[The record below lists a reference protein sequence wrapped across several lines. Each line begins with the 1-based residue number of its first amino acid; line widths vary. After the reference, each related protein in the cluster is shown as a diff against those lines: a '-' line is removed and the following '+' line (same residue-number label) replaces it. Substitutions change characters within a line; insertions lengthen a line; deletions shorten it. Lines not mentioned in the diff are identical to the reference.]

1 MDAKN
6 LAVLQK
12 LKESM
17 AAQDKDI
24 PDPLFTPLAIA
35 LLRDLAESFKSSEKH
50 STPQAKAPQKPSP
63 PQPQPSKRAKSHKKL
78 REEARKAKALRAE
91 LAVNKEKARTY
102 RVCRECGDPVYV
114 GDQIPLH
121 PVRCNHC
128 KRRSEEIDLGIR
140 SRSSSDFSAITVVQG
155 GAPGLGK
162 RK

>member
-17 AAQDKDI
+17 VVQDVPAQV
-24 PDPLFTPLAIA
+24 FTPLAIA
-35 LLRDLAESFKSSEKH
+35 LLRDLAESFKSPDKQSK
-50 STPQAKAPQKPSP
+50 PRAKAPKKPSA
-63 PQPQPSKRAKSHKKL
+63 PQPQTPKRAKSYKKV
-78 REEARKAKALRAE
+78 REEARKAEALRAE
-91 LAVNKEKARTY
+91 LAVNKEKARKY
-102 RVCRECGDPVYV
+102 RACRECGDLVHV
-114 GDQIPLH
+114 GDQIQLH

-140 SRSSSDFSAITVVQG
+140 SRTSSDFSAITVVQG

>member
-1 MDAKN
+1 MDPKN

-17 AAQDKDI
+17 VAQDI
-24 PDPLFTPLAIA
+24 PGPVFTPIAIA
-35 LLRDLAESFKSSEKH
+35 LLRDLAESFKSPEKH
-50 STPQAKAPQKPSP
+50 SKPRTKAPQKPLVH
-63 PQPQPSKRAKSHKKL
+63 QPQPAQRAKSHKKL
-78 REEARKAKALRAE
+78 CEEARKARALRAE
-91 LAVNKEKARTY
+91 LAANKEKARAY
-102 RVCRECGDPVYV
+102 RACRECGDPVHV

-140 SRSSSDFSAITVVQG
+140 SRHSSDFSAITVVQG